1 VNGQLYTYQ
10 VTWSPEDEEF
20 VGVCA
25 EFPNLSWLDPDQDTA
40 FSGIVA
46 LVQSCLDD
54 AQTHEESVPGPP
66 SQSQFSGYFR
76 VQIPAQCFGHP

>member
-10 VTWSPEDEEF
+10 VTWSPEDEKF

-40 FSGIVA
+40 FSGIVS

-54 AQTHEESVPGPP
+54 AQTYGDSVPVTL
-66 SQSQFSGYFR
+66 SQR
-76 VQIPAQCFGHP
+76 QI